1 MRGGDSPPG
10 ESSLQSSVGI
20 AHPLPLIGGKVG
32 VLPLRPFGNENL
44 AGGSRP
50 QLEECLS
57 IVVVVVVVV
66 VVDIVVVKNHTN
78 NIIYHPVFPMYRH
91 Q

>member
-1 MRGGDSPPG
+1 MSTRPDAGKIMRGGDSPPG

-66 VVDIVVVKNHTN
+66 VVDIVVIDVVDV
-78 NIIYHPVFPMYRH
+78 IVR
-91 Q
+91 